1 MVFSALPWTEVPQ
14 WCVAA
19 CAAVFLGDLSL
30 SLFLPCF
37 STETPPGMP
46 ENSRELQECGCE
58 LKGDAE
64 VFVFKQV
71 GLVPPV

>member
-1 MVFSALPWTEVPQ
+1 
-14 WCVAA
+14 
-19 CAAVFLGDLSL
+19 
-30 SLFLPCF
+30 
-37 STETPPGMP
+37 MP

-58 LKGDAE
+58 LEGDAE